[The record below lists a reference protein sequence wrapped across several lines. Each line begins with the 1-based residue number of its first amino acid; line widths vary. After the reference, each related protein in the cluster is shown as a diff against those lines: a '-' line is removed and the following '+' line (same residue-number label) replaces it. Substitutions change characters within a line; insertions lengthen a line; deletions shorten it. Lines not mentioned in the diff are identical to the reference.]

1 LGVGARGRER
11 EREGGGGGRRG
22 TVSTAYFFLSF
33 VSTILF
39 LCKCDVEPWGG
50 RAKEE
55 AKEVILT
62 RVEREGGAFLVV
74 GAVTCTLD
82 T

>member
-1 LGVGARGRER
+1 MGVVARGRER
-11 EREGGGGGRRG
+11 EREGDGGRYL
-22 TVSTAYFFLSF
+22 VHISFFLF
-33 VSTILF
+33 QQYCFYV
-39 LCKCDVEPWGG
+39 KCDVEPWGG

-62 RVEREGGAFLVV
+62 RVEREGGTFPVV
-74 GAVTCTLD
+74 GAVTCTHD